1 MGRASLLW
9 ASIGIALAVPAIT
22 LAVPAGAQPL
32 ATPLAPEKPVP
43 GEAPRLGAPPPGAP
57 VVADV
62 HVSSVKLGYDK
73 GIGPAPGQTVTW
85 QGASYVVVDAVA
97 NGGRPTFSGG
107 SRFVITS
114 EDGALEIGLK
124 AVIAV
129 EAQMAQ
135 ATR

>member
-1 MGRASLLW
+1 MGRASLLL
-9 ASIGIALAVPAIT
+9 ASIGIAF
-22 LAVPAGAQPL
+22 AVPAGAQPL
-32 ATPLAPEKPVP
+32 AMPLAPEKPVP
-43 GEAPRLGAPPPGAP
+43 GEAPLLGAPPPGAP
-57 VVADV
+57 MVADV

-73 GIGPAPGQTVTW
+73 GVGPAPGQTVTW
-85 QGASYVVVDAVA
+85 QGASYFVVDAVA
-97 NGGRPTFSGG
+97 KDGRPTFSGG

-114 EDGALEIGLK
+114 EGGTLEIGLK